1 MQLSAVDF
9 ERIQQIALAEPM
21 LINRL
26 ISPGSH
32 VTALNIVVELPGE
45 DMPREVPEVVASV
58 RDLKSYITATY
69 PDIDIYLTGL
79 VMMNNDFPEASQWDM
94 QHLMPLALLL
104 IMGMVFLQL
113 RGYAALSEPCW

>member
-1 MQLSAVDF
+1 
-9 ERIQQIALAEPM
+9 
-21 LINRL
+21 
-26 ISPGSH
+26 
-32 VTALNIVVELPGE
+32 VTALKIVVELPGE